1 MPKARIDRIV
11 VRDDDH
17 DEYRYVEIEEDGDIY
32 LSDGSDDD
40 RTSILIRRE
49 TLNAVLGA
57 LRLARRLS
65 E

>member
-40 RTSILIRRE
+40 RTSILIRR
-49 TLNAVLGA
+49 ASP
-57 LRLARRLS
+57 RPPPF
-65 E
+65 